1 MSCQRPLNSRD
12 FRYPDWMQQRP
23 DITVL
28 SKVLSTAHSPAH
40 ARAIAQ
46 YRVPAVRHLAWMC
59 RAPQLVGSPVAFDLS
74 EHLPENLE
82 ETLGAWDAAPEAG
95 PLLLTETPPRRL
107 GHYFE
112 NLYACLLRDLLG
124 WEILLRNQPIRSN
137 GITLGE
143 LDFIVRNPVNQAIEH
158 HEIAVKFYLGHPSG
172 HPSGHPG
179 TNQVGPL
186 WYGPNA
192 SDRLDLKSERLVSHQ
207 SRLTE
212 RPETRDLLRSLNI
225 PTPARA
231 RVFMPGYLFYPASQR
246 IPSPIDVPP
255 NHLRGEWLYI
265 DDLDRMNHSGTLTE
279 ALSGQWVPL
288 VKPHWLGPWR
298 QEDPPGKHAA
308 EEALEMVRSAG
319 IPRLFSV
326 LGEVPEQ
333 GLWREHNRV
342 FVVPGIWPNP
352 RP

>member
-1 MSCQRPLNSRD
+1 MSCQWPLNSRG

-28 SKVLSTAHSPAH
+28 SKVLSTAH

-59 RAPQLVGSPVAFDLS
+59 RTPQLVGSPVAFDLS
-74 EHLPENLE
+74 DHLPENLE
-82 ETLGAWDAAPEAG
+82 ETLNAWDVSPETG
-95 PLLLTETPPRRL
+95 PALLTETPPRRL

-112 NLYACLLRDLLG
+112 NLYGCLLRDLLG
-124 WEILLRNQPIRSN
+124 WEILLRNQPVRSN

-143 LDFIVRNPVNQAIEH
+143 LDFIVRNPGDQAIEH
-158 HEIAVKFYLGHPSG
+158 HEIAVKFYLGVS
-172 HPSGHPG
+172 
-179 TNQVGPL
+179 QAGPL

-212 RPETRDLLRSLNI
+212 RPETRDLLHALNI
-225 PTPARA
+225 PTPGRA
-231 RVFMPGYLFYPASQR
+231 RIFMPGYLFYPASQR
-246 IPSPIDVPP
+246 IPSPIDAPP

-265 DDLDRMNHSGTLTE
+265 DELDRMSHSGTLTE
-279 ALSGQWVPL
+279 ALSGRWVPL
-288 VKPHWLGPWR
+288 VKPHWLGPWL
-298 QEDPPGKHAA
+298 QEDPPEKHGA

-319 IPRLFSV
+319 TPRLFAV
-326 LGEVPEQ
+326 LGDVPEQ

>member
-1 MSCQRPLNSRD
+1 MSCQGPLNSRG

-28 SKVLSTAHSPAH
+28 STAH

-82 ETLGAWDAAPEAG
+82 ETLSAWDAAPEAG
-95 PLLLTETPPRRL
+95 PLPLTETPPRRL

-158 HEIAVKFYLGHPSG
+158 HEIAVKFYLGQ
-172 HPSGHPG
+172 PG
-179 TNQVGPL
+179 NNQAGPL

-192 SDRLDLKSERLVSHQ
+192 SDRLDLKSDRLVSHQ

-231 RVFMPGYLFYPASQR
+231 RIFMPGYLFYPASQR

-265 DDLDRMNHSGTLTE
+265 DDLDRMNQSGTLTE
-279 ALSGQWVPL
+279 ALSGRWVPL

-298 QEDPPGKHAA
+298 QEDLPGKHAA
-308 EEALEMVRSAG
+308 EEALEMVRSTG
-319 IPRLFSV
+319 TPRLFAV
-326 LGEVPEQ
+326 LRQAGQQE
-333 GLWREHNRV
+333 LWRESTRV
-342 FVVPGIWPNP
+342 FVVPGSWPDP
-352 RP
+352 RI